1 VTNAWHN
8 RLLADAKLKP
18 EERRTWSTVYPT
30 GQPRPA
36 GLVGPVKLLVGTDY
50 IEPSN

>member
-36 GLVGPVKLLVGTDY
+36 GLVGPVRLIAGTDY
-50 IEPSN
+50 IEPSD